1 MIRSFTGPKLQG
13 DIGRFGNE
21 ELSDVLGYAELPDG
35 KASLPQSLH
44 LVTINS
50 TSKGLLL
57 RRCDRYQA
65 MDTCCYLSYT
75 DLNIHQ
81 L

>member
-35 KASLPQSLH
+35 KASLPQSPD
-44 LVTINS
+44 LVHHKKLFICAAEA
-50 TSKGLLL
+50 L
-57 RRCDRYQA
+57 
-65 MDTCCYLSYT
+65 
-75 DLNIHQ
+75 
-81 L
+81 